1 MPHCGQS
8 QIICL
13 LSLKGADKDINKAVK
28 KATRGSKG
36 LPFKVN
42 KYFVRD
48 SDKVDVKMKNDGSA
62 KSVSILLWGKK
73 YKAKKGKEWEFDKE
87 TKVVS
92 FFGDNLTG
100 SYRKSIN

>member
-1 MPHCGQS
+1 M
-8 QIICL
+8 
-13 LSLKGADKDINKAVK
+13 
-28 KATRGSKG
+28 
-36 LPFKVN
+36 
-42 KYFVRD
+42 RD